1 LPVGRVNAVTG
12 LRGSGQLIV
21 DDIVE
26 RLDLLVDG
34 DRGVGII
41 TVTSKDMMM
50 GRCVDGGEEWIGR
63 EILFIYWQE
72 DQP

>member
-1 LPVGRVNAVTG
+1 
-12 LRGSGQLIV
+12 
-21 DDIVE
+21 VE

-63 EILFIYWQE
+63 EILFTGRKTSLKYVAQQALSPHSVIV
-72 DQP
+72 